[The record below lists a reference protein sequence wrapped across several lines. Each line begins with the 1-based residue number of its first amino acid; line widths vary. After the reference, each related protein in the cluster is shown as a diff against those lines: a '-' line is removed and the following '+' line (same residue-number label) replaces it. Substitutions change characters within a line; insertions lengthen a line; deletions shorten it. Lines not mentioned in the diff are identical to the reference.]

1 MEYHVIRVG
10 YRQVMDRWHVVQDM
24 IMRSVAQGLHRA

>member
-1 MEYHVIRVG
+1 MGYQVIRVG
-10 YRQVMDRWHVVQDM
+10 YRQVMNRWHAVQDI